1 MVLSPEKKLALLN
14 AAKKI
19 YQTYSA
25 LEIFK
30 TKEFDIDG
38 HQTTVLDFILQA
50 KPGLTLTINTDNNE
64 YTVNIT
70 NEAEGKRI
78 SISSKNAAAAFHSFI
93 EYEENTSF
101 ALDLLCQHDFFIGH
115 DNQVEIRLD
124 QAFLGKN
131 KIDLYRSHLVTIHNI
146 ITKLENE
153 DDISN
158 LLVALATG
166 SGKTYVQALW
176 MFILKQA
183 NCNGLFCIPDKLIPQ
198 FKDDLRR
205 FLPDSMVDEIIILR
219 EKEDSPD
226 AKAAISDLNNPNNT
240 SHIVLASSEAIL
252 DNHYQELFD
261 TNTDNA
267 FFCFDEQHLLMKSE
281 RRRMRLIEL
290 SKKHL
295 SMFLTATPNEE
306 TYELAGNKPVAIMSS
321 GQKEQAGQGQ
331 FPKMFT
337 EEAINYSD
345 RNKLD
350 DYRFWQLAFWENMAN
365 GLFLRFINSIQEEQ
379 SSAGISI
386 VENLPFYLHR
396 KPNETTERWALQAPV
411 AHKILCIVDDNETLI
426 NLVMAT
432 QRSNS
437 RDNRLDRTV
446 YHNGNFISRQDA
458 YEFFTLPMIDDN
470 LVETHLEKKQHA
482 YSLLN
487 PEKIAR
493 EVAHRSLADQIK
505 INIFH
510 NLVNYI
516 LTDLTGFDTIKL
528 NELRKKDLDGLVKLV
543 KQKLTV
549 KNEAYFR
556 QKLQEKIGQ
565 DEASEVSPLL
575 AELSQWLNNNKNN
588 TVPFNKVID
597 NWDLNN
603 SLKYLDSAYQSK
615 FEAYANSHLAL
626 GLMTNMDKAETA
638 IHESKPFLGFADNTY
653 KLYDNDGALV
663 SQAKKRARSSLEIL
677 SDQTEETSLSPN
689 YIDITEE
696 QADNLFRLG
705 FVGMY
710 VTNKK
715 TEGFSDRNLH
725 TVINLA
731 EHSLDKTN
739 NPETQIQG
747 IGRNRGLDDTVVP
760 SYIHALGRGEHSV
773 FNLEH
778 LKKDDY
784 YPDLFSAQ
792 AHYDQEY
799 LEVLGKQLGQNIVKW
814 FYANIDE
821 TDRINTDQFK
831 QQILRY
837 IAEALRHL
845 NNNNKHK
852 IELSR
857 EHLVKVIDYA
867 MDDLQQTIDNLNE
880 PYKLSLFVRI
890 LGTIL
895 NFLCECYYMVK
906 KLPAFFN
913 LLMHSFDSN
922 KTQADKTYL
931 KIMKATNFKEITE
944 NFAVAREFKDWFDKK
959 AKAIELTLTK
969 NTDDYLSDE
978 TLVQLETFK
987 IDYLLP
993 LISKFV
999 TEGKRQA
1006 LVDAFNNMPH
1016 ILPFLSAQKDNI
1028 SAIFESKE
1036 RVKERTLDVLRA
1048 IPGAPSLTLAD
1059 IRDFNAEINQG
1070 IEALEDPF
1078 SNDEVKNKQIA
1089 HIVNYLQGEF
1099 LDEAVNLFLASDF
1112 AVLKSTLTT
1121 SNKLADFVKYLLNEK
1136 IELSDLDTLVIE
1148 FKTFFTLEHFETPP
1162 KRALELETQLKF
1174 EANNVFANLK
1184 DIEILVKDLRQASFS
1199 FVNLYPL
1206 QNREELINLAN
1217 PDNIRH
1223 LLIKKGN
1230 KLLENAETADKTLI
1244 YTFFDLLCELQNHP
1258 PIKPIDDIEKQ
1269 AQIEIS
1275 TLKVNFMKIFDNK
1288 GEAIVKK
1295 IFSPSSWLNTNSN
1308 PMDIAVSDFLKSDIF
1323 LNNIASLF
1331 PFGSWKNIRNTL
1343 KQDEKKRL
1351 ALARA
1356 IINKA
1361 LEAQKQNLDF
1371 EEAFSEQTILELINS
1386 NLGSNHPLIMQSLE
1400 LSQVRLTSFFEEL
1413 QANPYE
1419 SLNAE
1424 TQERLADLIQSKLI
1438 PLLSLLIKDINKRE
1452 EFLSKEFDI
1461 SFILKNRELI
1471 QSTLTSED
1479 RTDEEIADLLNSLIQ
1494 NREEFNLEAKDLVD
1508 SKQNA
1513 IESEKRINNAL
1524 KTASLKTLLRSSL
1537 LLDTIKVFF
1546 NENDYRLLES
1556 YLKDE
1561 EKLTHLIKHL
1571 IDNDLSSP
1579 QDIFDFLKSQ
1589 QGLETIKTFEE
1600 RGNSFADFTR
1610 EIKLVP
1616 QKVANLYKDL
1626 LKPVLFN
1633 QRFKAIINNLIAYLD
1648 EDDFTLLL
1656 DSLGEGNPNQKAKQL
1671 VKFIQILEEE
1681 DEDALASEF
1690 LTPKNADDLEQIPLK
1705 DMLDLLKKL
1714 FTEVSDCH
1722 CFFNHQDLK
1731 GNISWDK
1738 RPKIYGKLSE
1748 DFKELKVDAS
1758 YTFLNSF
1765 SRKVF
1770 FIQGVRNGLPI
1781 AGEINAES
1789 NRERRKELERVRNH
1803 LLSAA
1808 WWGTNSPKLFNFY
1821 ETIGSIGSAFK
1832 QAYFSV
1838 VNAFKKGLN
1847 IFGANFTISVPNKI
1861 SQDYKETGYCLAEK
1875 INELSALDSTDIKL
1889 PTCPKDAIISLE
1901 KKIDDIIHFPSL
1913 FRRKRTHNTVDEL
1926 AIDIP
1931 AENSAAVSPPSS

>member
-705 FVGMY
+705 FV
-710 VTNKK
+710 
-715 TEGFSDRNLH
+715 
-725 TVINLA
+725 
-731 EHSLDKTN
+731 
-739 NPETQIQG
+739 
-747 IGRNRGLDDTVVP
+747 
-760 SYIHALGRGEHSV
+760 
-773 FNLEH
+773 
-778 LKKDDY
+778 
-784 YPDLFSAQ
+784 
-792 AHYDQEY
+792 
-799 LEVLGKQLGQNIVKW
+799 
-814 FYANIDE
+814 
-821 TDRINTDQFK
+821 
-831 QQILRY
+831 
-837 IAEALRHL
+837 
-845 NNNNKHK
+845 
-852 IELSR
+852 
-857 EHLVKVIDYA
+857 
-867 MDDLQQTIDNLNE
+867 
-880 PYKLSLFVRI
+880 
-890 LGTIL
+890 
-895 NFLCECYYMVK
+895 
-906 KLPAFFN
+906 
-913 LLMHSFDSN
+913 
-922 KTQADKTYL
+922 
-931 KIMKATNFKEITE
+931 
-944 NFAVAREFKDWFDKK
+944 
-959 AKAIELTLTK
+959 
-969 NTDDYLSDE
+969 
-978 TLVQLETFK
+978 
-987 IDYLLP
+987 
-993 LISKFV
+993 
-999 TEGKRQA
+999 
-1006 LVDAFNNMPH
+1006 
-1016 ILPFLSAQKDNI
+1016 
-1028 SAIFESKE
+1028 
-1036 RVKERTLDVLRA
+1036 
-1048 IPGAPSLTLAD
+1048 
-1059 IRDFNAEINQG
+1059 
-1070 IEALEDPF
+1070 
-1078 SNDEVKNKQIA
+1078 
-1089 HIVNYLQGEF
+1089 
-1099 LDEAVNLFLASDF
+1099 
-1112 AVLKSTLTT
+1112 
-1121 SNKLADFVKYLLNEK
+1121 
-1136 IELSDLDTLVIE
+1136 
-1148 FKTFFTLEHFETPP
+1148 
-1162 KRALELETQLKF
+1162 
-1174 EANNVFANLK
+1174 
-1184 DIEILVKDLRQASFS
+1184 
-1199 FVNLYPL
+1199 
-1206 QNREELINLAN
+1206 
-1217 PDNIRH
+1217 
-1223 LLIKKGN
+1223 
-1230 KLLENAETADKTLI
+1230 
-1244 YTFFDLLCELQNHP
+1244 
-1258 PIKPIDDIEKQ
+1258 
-1269 AQIEIS
+1269 
-1275 TLKVNFMKIFDNK
+1275 
-1288 GEAIVKK
+1288 
-1295 IFSPSSWLNTNSN
+1295 
-1308 PMDIAVSDFLKSDIF
+1308 
-1323 LNNIASLF
+1323 
-1331 PFGSWKNIRNTL
+1331 
-1343 KQDEKKRL
+1343 
-1351 ALARA
+1351 
-1356 IINKA
+1356 
-1361 LEAQKQNLDF
+1361 
-1371 EEAFSEQTILELINS
+1371 
-1386 NLGSNHPLIMQSLE
+1386 
-1400 LSQVRLTSFFEEL
+1400 
-1413 QANPYE
+1413 
-1419 SLNAE
+1419 
-1424 TQERLADLIQSKLI
+1424 
-1438 PLLSLLIKDINKRE
+1438 
-1452 EFLSKEFDI
+1452 
-1461 SFILKNRELI
+1461 
-1471 QSTLTSED
+1471 
-1479 RTDEEIADLLNSLIQ
+1479 
-1494 NREEFNLEAKDLVD
+1494 
-1508 SKQNA
+1508 
-1513 IESEKRINNAL
+1513 
-1524 KTASLKTLLRSSL
+1524 
-1537 LLDTIKVFF
+1537 
-1546 NENDYRLLES
+1546 
-1556 YLKDE
+1556 
-1561 EKLTHLIKHL
+1561 
-1571 IDNDLSSP
+1571 
-1579 QDIFDFLKSQ
+1579 
-1589 QGLETIKTFEE
+1589 
-1600 RGNSFADFTR
+1600 
-1610 EIKLVP
+1610 
-1616 QKVANLYKDL
+1616 
-1626 LKPVLFN
+1626 
-1633 QRFKAIINNLIAYLD
+1633 
-1648 EDDFTLLL
+1648 
-1656 DSLGEGNPNQKAKQL
+1656 
-1671 VKFIQILEEE
+1671 
-1681 DEDALASEF
+1681 
-1690 LTPKNADDLEQIPLK
+1690 
-1705 DMLDLLKKL
+1705 
-1714 FTEVSDCH
+1714 
-1722 CFFNHQDLK
+1722 
-1731 GNISWDK
+1731 
-1738 RPKIYGKLSE
+1738 
-1748 DFKELKVDAS
+1748 
-1758 YTFLNSF
+1758 
-1765 SRKVF
+1765 
-1770 FIQGVRNGLPI
+1770 
-1781 AGEINAES
+1781 
-1789 NRERRKELERVRNH
+1789 
-1803 LLSAA
+1803 
-1808 WWGTNSPKLFNFY
+1808 
-1821 ETIGSIGSAFK
+1821 
-1832 QAYFSV
+1832 
-1838 VNAFKKGLN
+1838 
-1847 IFGANFTISVPNKI
+1847 
-1861 SQDYKETGYCLAEK
+1861 
-1875 INELSALDSTDIKL
+1875 
-1889 PTCPKDAIISLE
+1889 
-1901 KKIDDIIHFPSL
+1901 
-1913 FRRKRTHNTVDEL
+1913 
-1926 AIDIP
+1926 
-1931 AENSAAVSPPSS
+1931 